1 MQGYQDHIS
10 ATSAN
15 YMAYLMTPR
24 ATFST
29 HASAWTKRVVDE
41 DSPGVPDSPGCA
53 RRLRPY
59 PPSHRR
65 RQ

>member
-1 MQGYQDHIS
+1 MQGHQDHIS
-10 ATSAN
+10 ATSAD
-15 YMAYLMTPR
+15 YMAYLMIPR
-24 ATFST
+24 PTFSPRS
-29 HASAWTKRVVDE
+29 SACTKRAVDE
-41 DSPGVPDSPGCA
+41 DAPGVPDSPGCA